1 MKYGKP
7 EVRPLA
13 SAIAAV
19 KSTIQDKNVLTFP
32 DAHQGGVRN
41 ATPAAYEADE

>member
-1 MKYGKP
+1 MTYSKP
-7 EVRPLA
+7 EMNTLA
-13 SAIAAV
+13 NAIAAV